1 MREEF
6 EAEKEELSRE
16 IIEQK
21 QSEEVLDQDRVAMA
35 KRRKADAFSNNRPKG
50 QRGSKNAR
58 SELN

>member
-1 MREEF
+1 MKSLK
-6 EAEKEELSRE
+6 AEKEELSIE

-35 KRRKADAFSNNRPKG
+35 KRRKADASSNNRPKG

-58 SELN
+58 GELN